1 MTLRELAIAVGFNV
15 NQSSVNRAE
24 SSIRGI
30 KNMATKL
37 LGAIG
42 IGLSITGIGNLAE
55 AAADV
60 EALKSQFSQVFG
72 DVEADASEKLQKIS
86 DDTGILVNRMK
97 SSFTQMAAFAKT
109 TGMNEADALNLSNRA
124 MVAVADSAAFY
135 DRSLEDVSESLR
147 SLLKG
152 NFENDAALGFS
163 CTETTR
169 NAAANAL
176 YGKSF
181 KDLAEDQKQLT
192 LLQMVEDAN
201 KASGALGQAAR
212 ESDTW
217 TNQMGNAKQAIQDFK
232 AAIGSGFLKYAVQ
245 GLKLFNESIQKATEK
260 VSKFTREGGP
270 LNRVI
275 DKTIF
280 TVKGFIGIAKQA
292 TDKLGGVD
300 NTAKITA
307 AILASAFI
315 VRNAGAF
322 ISFLN
327 KVKTVIMAINVKTLA
342 LIAVIALIFLV
353 VDDFI
358 NFMKGNDSVIGSILE
373 KAGVDTEKVRNT
385 VIKAWEKVKTFLIN
399 AWTIIKQVAGAVWDG
414 LKTFFEEH
422 AGQIKRI
429 LLSAW
434 QIITT
439 LFYGIKEI
447 AETIFSAL
455 SDFWDEWGETIM
467 EEFDLIFGFIGDLF
481 EIFLDR
487 LQNILNFIN
496 DVFAGDWSSA
506 WEDVKN
512 IFGDTLKEILR
523 TGKFIMDSI
532 EKFFGDKIDA
542 IKDKVLGWYEDIV
555 EKVQGVAGFIG
566 DLLGLDGSV
575 DIGVTANTAS
585 KAATSSQTNKSV
597 TQNNTINNTVNG
609 SDRKAALQSLGLMD
623 NATNDIV
630 SRLKNTMAY
639 N

>member
-1 MTLRELAIAVGFNV
+1 M
-15 NQSSVNRAE
+15 
-24 SSIRGI
+24 
-30 KNMATKL
+30 
-37 LGAIG
+37 
-42 IGLSITGIGNLAE
+42 
-55 AAADV
+55 
-60 EALKSQFSQVFG
+60 
-72 DVEADASEKLQKIS
+72 
-86 DDTGILVNRMK
+86 
-97 SSFTQMAAFAKT
+97 
-109 TGMNEADALNLSNRA
+109 
-124 MVAVADSAAFY
+124 
-135 DRSLEDVSESLR
+135 
-147 SLLKG
+147 
-152 NFENDAALGFS
+152 NFENDAALGLS

-260 VSKFTREGGP
+260 VSRFTREGGP

-292 TDKLGGVD
+292 TDKLGGVG

-315 VRNAGAF
+315 VRNAGNF
-322 ISFLN
+322 VSFLK
-327 KVKTVIMAINVKTLA
+327 KVKTAITGINLKAVA
-342 LIAVIALIFLV
+342 LIAVIALIFLI

-358 NFMKGNDSVIGSILE
+358 NFMKGNDSVIGSVLE
-373 KAGVDTEKVRNT
+373 KAGVDTEKVRDT
-385 VIKAWEKVKTFLIN
+385 IIKAWEKVRDSVISAWAKVKLFLLN
-399 AWTIIKQVAGAVWDG
+399 TWRVIKQVASVIWDG
-414 LKTFFEEH
+414 LKAFFAKHGE
-422 AGQIKRI
+422 QIKNI
-429 LLSAW
+429 LISAWKVISTLLS
-434 QIITT
+434 IV
-439 LFYGIKEI
+439 FNGIKQIVEPIFNSLLEI
-447 AETIFSAL
+447 AETIFNAL

-481 EIFLDR
+481 DVFLDA
-487 LQNILNFIN
+487 LQHILDFIN
-496 DVFAGDWSSA
+496 DVFAGNWSKA

-512 IFGDTLKEILR
+512 IFADAWKAIKR

-566 DLLGLDGSV
+566 DLLGLDGNV